1 MQCFKFC
8 RIECMCICAFWNL
21 DWKHSLCNSSKLS
34 CGFVFKFL
42 VCEMLFL
49 VKMFLDS
56 RSFGIQFCLT
66 DFPDSYLFAKEIET
80 TYCFSTCTCTCL
92 CLRWTDRCP
101 QPFSFKDRNSSTV
114 ETGTRPRN
122 E

>member
-1 MQCFKFC
+1 MVQCFEFC

-49 VKMFLDS
+49 VKMFFGQQEPWNPVLLDRLS
-56 RSFGIQFCLT
+56 G
-66 DFPDSYLFAKEIET
+66 
-80 TYCFSTCTCTCL
+80 
-92 CLRWTDRCP
+92 
-101 QPFSFKDRNSSTV
+101 
-114 ETGTRPRN
+114 
-122 E
+122 